1 MAEYIERE
9 TLMKR
14 FCERCN
20 EEMSECPCEPS
31 DCFARE
37 VIKTI
42 QAADV
47 EKMSD
52 GYHTF
57 ADLYEQRLILSA
69 ALAKN
74 NPHAWKSKRHEDGSV
89 PFGGG
94 WFIMG
99 FDTDEGCYTYH
110 YELKDWDLFQ
120 CEELDK
126 GKPWDGHTAK
136 DVRRLLSI
144 PADDVAPFSEFL
156 ADFMIANGVTVHE
169 WVSVEDRL
177 PENDDIVVVIASGKV
192 GNITLVNA
200 FELATYSI
208 DEGWILEMWPEWEDP
223 KVTYWMPLPQ
233 PPEGE

>member
-9 TLMKR
+9 AAIKAIYDSDPNGIRRALG
-14 FCERCN
+14 FN
-20 EEMSECPCEPS
+20 VGQIEE
-31 DCFARE
+31 ALLA
-37 VIKTI
+37 VH
-42 QAADV
+42 AVDV

-52 GYHTF
+52 GFHTF

-120 CEELDK
+120 CKELDK
-126 GKPWDGHTAK
+126 GKPWDGHTSK

-144 PADDVAPFSEFL
+144 PAADVAQVRH
-156 ADFMIANGVTVHE
+156 G
-169 WVSVEDRL
+169 R
-177 PENDDIVVVIASGKV
+177 
-192 GNITLVNA
+192 
-200 FELATYSI
+200 
-208 DEGWILEMWPEWEDP
+208 WILEAHDERVNYRWNVTAECSECCNEKKEIWAGFFAHIDP
-223 KVTYWMPLPQ
+223 SISRSVALTSAKRVKLSNYCPNCGCKMDL
-233 PPEGE
+233 EG